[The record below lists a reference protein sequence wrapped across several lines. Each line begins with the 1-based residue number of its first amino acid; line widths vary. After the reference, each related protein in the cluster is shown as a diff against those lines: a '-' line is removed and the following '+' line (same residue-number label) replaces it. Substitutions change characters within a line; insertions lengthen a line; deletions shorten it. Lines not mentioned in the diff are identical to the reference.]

1 MRSENQV
8 SETSF
13 GAVPPGGVPGVK
25 ALVPTGDAPGGDA
38 GKAAQRNKSNTLF
51 NYEIN
56 KEFYKKSKI
65 SSTIINYSFFLEKHF
80 QKIKL
85 LYEKKIS
92 LFLKKNPKYI
102 LFKFNASKNI

>member
-1 MRSENQV
+1 MKKLLIINKKINFFEKKKILFYSEIKEV
-8 SETSF
+8 IILD
-13 GAVPPGGVPGVK
+13 V
-25 ALVPTGDAPGGDA
+25 
-38 GKAAQRNKSNTLF
+38 

-56 KEFYKKSKI
+56 KEFYKNLKI

-92 LFLKKNPKYI
+92 LFLKKNP
-102 LFKFNASKNI
+102 